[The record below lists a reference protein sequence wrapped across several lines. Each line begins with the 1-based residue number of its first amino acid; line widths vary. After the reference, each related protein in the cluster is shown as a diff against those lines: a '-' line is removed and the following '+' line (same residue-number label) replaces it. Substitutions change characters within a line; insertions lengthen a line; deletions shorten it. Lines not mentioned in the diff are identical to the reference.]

1 MEIQMTES
9 IVAAITLA
17 PDKVAGNMPIFVA
30 KDEEDQ
36 NRLAS
41 LLSSILLGMAHDL
54 GDGTFI
60 IVKH

>member
-1 MEIQMTES
+1 MQIQINDS
-9 IVAAITLA
+9 IAAAITLS

-36 NRLAS
+36 NRMAT
-41 LLSSILLGMAHDL
+41 LLSNILKGTAHDL
-54 GDGTFI
+54 GDGTLI